1 MCKTHWANV
10 SVLRNDD
17 GTSNQGC
24 SNERKCCVSVCVCVI
39 CECTR
44 AREIKCAKCFQREN
58 QLSDG
63 DEFNEPASNGVVVMS
78 V

>member
-1 MCKTHWANV
+1 MNANV
-10 SVLRNDD
+10 VL
-17 GTSNQGC
+17 
-24 SNERKCCVSVCVCVI
+24 VCVCVI